1 MSRLLSLALVAAL
14 AVGCNVPK
22 NYNSNHT
29 HLTLAAQSTLTT
41 AVGQQIKGSL
51 RREDRVAVVNLDGPS
66 SEDAEIIAI
75 VEDAL
80 VMALI
85 NNQVTVVERDSEGLR
100 GVVQEGSGQQLEYTV
115 TGHTEGE
122 NEPMLLDAALV
133 TGGGPTRVLVNG
145 TTFVEVPPNTAFLD
159 QGPDGGDDRLTTHD
173 PDLKNEVVA
182 ASKILAYR
190 IVDVQIRDYTYK
202 RQTYRFA
209 NIVLAVRIVDAE
221 YGTVVWSG
229 TIQNVVEDKVP
240 AIIAPKLRR

>member
-115 TGHTEGE
+115 TGHT
-122 NEPMLLDAALV
+122 
-133 TGGGPTRVLVNG
+133 
-145 TTFVEVPPNTAFLD
+145 
-159 QGPDGGDDRLTTHD
+159 
-173 PDLKNEVVA
+173 
-182 ASKILAYR
+182 
-190 IVDVQIRDYTYK
+190 
-202 RQTYRFA
+202 
-209 NIVLAVRIVDAE
+209 
-221 YGTVVWSG
+221 
-229 TIQNVVEDKVP
+229 
-240 AIIAPKLRR
+240 